1 MKLGLGFTSPA
12 ASQVCKPEMLALAP
26 LIRKQ
31 DHRWGQCGE
40 QILHW
45 IYISKRFIT
54 SVLILEVRAYYPYST
69 VEETVSEWESFTQEY
84 L

>member
-1 MKLGLGFTSPA
+1 MGTVWGADS
-12 ASQVCKPEMLALAP
+12 ALD
-26 LIRKQ
+26 L
-31 DHRWGQCGE
+31 C
-40 QILHW
+40 
-45 IYISKRFIT
+45 SKRFIT